1 MLLYGPPGTGKTLL
15 AKAVANES
23 NAHFISISGPEIM
36 SKFYGESEARL
47 REIFKEA
54 REKAPTIVFI
64 DEIDSIAPKREEVT
78 GEVERRVVSQ
88 LLSLMDG
95 LEARGKVI
103 VIAATNS
110 PNAIDP
116 ALRRQEDLT
125 EKLRSKSQTREEDLR
140 SSRFTRGTCR

>member
-1 MLLYGPPGTGKTLL
+1 
-15 AKAVANES
+15 
-23 NAHFISISGPEIM
+23 M

-54 REKAPTIVFI
+54 REKAPSIIFV

-88 LLSLMDG
+88 MLSLMDG

-103 VIAATNS
+103 VIAATNR
-110 PNAIDP
+110 PDVLDP
-116 ALRRQEDLT
+116 ALLRPGRFDRQVVVTWDKKGRKDIL
-125 EKLRSKSQTREEDLR
+125 LIHSQKYAF
-140 SSRFTRGTCR
+140 SSRRTRVSSRY

>member
-1 MLLYGPPGTGKTLL
+1 
-15 AKAVANES
+15 
-23 NAHFISISGPEIM
+23 M

-47 REIFKEA
+47 REIFKETK
-54 REKAPTIVFI
+54 EKAPSIIFI
-64 DEIDSIAPKREEVT
+64 DEIDSITPKREEVT

-103 VIAATNS
+103 VIAATNR

-116 ALRRQEDLT
+116 ALKKT
-125 EKLRSKSQTREEDLR
+125 WSI
-140 SSRFTRGTCR
+140 